1 MKFNVSSKIF
11 HSCASAVGKVI
22 NPKSPMTILTNFLIS
37 VDENDMLTISGSDI
51 ENSISARIPVTNV
64 EGEGSVCV
72 DAKRLVDLLKEIP
85 DQGIEV
91 TLEDGKAFINY
102 SNGSCE
108 FTYIDGAEYP
118 EPKQEDDEGQPVA
131 FQLPAERL
139 RKGIDY
145 TLFAAATEDY
155 RPIMMGVL
163 FDVKE
168 DRVAYAATDTR
179 KLVKYEDR
187 NCNPGVQVARVIPP
201 KPCSIVRNIF
211 SGSEDVR
218 IVMTAKSA
226 TFENDD
232 YSFNCR
238 LLQGNFPDYNRVIPK
253 NNSLLLT
260 VDRQSLL
267 SSVRRVGLCVSQ
279 DFGLEK
285 FLITPDRVEIK
296 SQDPNLLTQAHE
308 SLPCSF
314 SGRRIV
320 IGFSS
325 VLLAEILNVLPADD
339 ITVALADP
347 GRPGLFQPGKDE
359 EGTELVML
367 LMPMACGE
375 F

>member
-1 MKFNVSSKIF
+1 MKFNVPSKIF
-11 HSCASAVGKVI
+11 SNCASAVSKAI
-22 NPKSPMTILTNFLIS
+22 NPKSPMTILTNFLITL
-37 VDENDMLTISGSDI
+37 DGDTLTVSGSDI
-51 ENSISARIPVTNV
+51 ENSVSGRIPVTNA
-64 EGEGSVCV
+64 EGSGSVCM

-85 DQGIEV
+85 DQALEV
-91 TLEDGKAFINY
+91 TLEGGKAYIGY
-102 SNGSCE
+102 SSGSVE
-108 FTYIDGAEYP
+108 LTYIDGIEYP
-118 EPKQEDDEGQPVA
+118 EPKKEEDEGEPVA
-131 FQLPAERL
+131 FQIPATML

-155 RPIMMGVL
+155 RPIMMGIL
-163 FDVKE
+163 MDVKE
-168 DRVAYAATDTR
+168 DRVVFVATDTR
-179 KLVKYEDR
+179 KLVKYENS
-187 NCNPGVQVARVIPP
+187 NCNPGVTVSRVIPP

-211 SGSEDVR
+211 GGEEDVK
-218 IVMTAKSA
+218 ITFTAKSA
-226 TFENDD
+226 TFENES

-238 LLQGNFPDYNRVIPK
+238 LLQGNFPDYNRVIPR
-253 NNSLLLT
+253 NNNLLLT

-279 DFGLEK
+279 DYGLEK
-285 FLITPDRVEIK
+285 FLITPDRIEIK

-314 SGRRIV
+314 SGQRLV

-325 VLLAEILNVLPADD
+325 VLLAEILNVLPTED

-359 EGTELVML
+359 DGTELVML